1 MLTISTRFHCWD
13 NEIYF
18 ILNIIINFMITH
30 SMWYVCLFPLEGIYI
45 KYIKFLQVSWKQL
58 DRKEMLLVKNKLS
71 LTYCICLI
79 IIFALTLISHTC
91 NILFH
96 TCSGLM
102 LSFHCIQLVCPV
114 FYFWWVFFTFLFFLV
129 LCLQFCA
136 SSFPDLVFP
145 LQSLT
150 GWQRGAIQQPSF
162 LKTCM
167 TPWNGSFSSLGMHI
181 KQKNHYVKLLL
192 SN

>member
-79 IIFALTLISHTC
+79 IIFAVTLISHTC

-96 TCSGLM
+96 ICSGLM
-102 LSFHCIQLVCPV
+102 LYFHCIQLVCPF
-114 FYFWWVFFTFLFFLV
+114 FYFWWGFFHFLV
-129 LCLQFCA
+129 FLGTLPTVLCFIISWLSLSTSVSNWMTEGSHPTA
-136 SSFPDLVFP
+136 ILPDNLHDSLELGLFP
-145 LQSLT
+145 
-150 GWQRGAIQQPSF
+150 
-162 LKTCM
+162 
-167 TPWNGSFSSLGMHI
+167 PWECTLNKRIIM
-181 KQKNHYVKLLL
+181 
-192 SN
+192 